1 MSDQEASRFP
11 QRYFRKCRLKND
23 IISVPAK
30 RLPPDVNTRSV
41 FANTELNL
49 GEIEVYGF
57 DYDYTLATYRSAVEE
72 FIYAE
77 AKKALVYK
85 FKVRICNDDNL
96 RGHLYTERGGV
107 SFARF

>member
-1 MSDQEASRFP
+1 MLHRMHEIGWKNCFHLPAASSLHCNKLPTYIYPFHT
-11 QRYFRKCRLKND
+11 
-23 IISVPAK
+23 AK

-57 DYDYTLATYRSAVEE
+57 DYDYTLATYRAAVEE

-85 FKVRICNDDNL
+85 FKVR
-96 RGHLYTERGGV
+96 
-107 SFARF
+107 

>member
-1 MSDQEASRFP
+1 MAVPVYIYS
-11 QRYFRKCRLKND
+11 FRT
-23 IISVPAK
+23 AK

-57 DYDYTLATYRSAVEE
+57 DYDYTLATYRAAVEE

-85 FKVRICNDDNL
+85 FKVRSEVML
-96 RGHLYTERGGV
+96 R
-107 SFARF
+107 

>member
-1 MSDQEASRFP
+1 M
-11 QRYFRKCRLKND
+11 
-23 IISVPAK
+23 
-30 RLPPDVNTRSV
+30 NTRSV

-57 DYDYTLATYRSAVEE
+57 DYDYTLATYRAAVEE

-85 FKVRICNDDNL
+85 FKVR
-96 RGHLYTERGGV
+96 
-107 SFARF
+107 

>member
-1 MSDQEASRFP
+1 M
-11 QRYFRKCRLKND
+11 
-23 IISVPAK
+23 
-30 RLPPDVNTRSV
+30 

-57 DYDYTLATYRSAVEE
+57 DYDYTLATYRAAVEE

-85 FKVRICNDDNL
+85 FKVRSPV
-96 RGHLYTERGGV
+96 RGHQSTDLQVCTQHQV
-107 SFARF
+107 SADVCVAHGSAL

>member
-1 MSDQEASRFP
+1 M
-11 QRYFRKCRLKND
+11 
-23 IISVPAK
+23 
-30 RLPPDVNTRSV
+30 

-85 FKVRICNDDNL
+85 YKVRI
-96 RGHLYTERGGV
+96 
-107 SFARF
+107 